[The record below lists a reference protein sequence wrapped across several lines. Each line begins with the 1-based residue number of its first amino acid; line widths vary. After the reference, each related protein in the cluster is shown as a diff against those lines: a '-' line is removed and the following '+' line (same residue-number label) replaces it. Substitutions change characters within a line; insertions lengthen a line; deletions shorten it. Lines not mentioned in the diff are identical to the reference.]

1 MTLRTKLLLGSILVA
16 FAAFHAAIW
25 YNVAPLLAA
34 PRAEPAA
41 MFRSD

>member
-1 MTLRTKLLLGSILVA
+1 MTLRTKLLLGAILVV
-16 FAAFHAAIW
+16 FAVFHAVIW

-34 PRAEPAA
+34 PRTEPAA

>member
-1 MTLRTKLLLGSILVA
+1 MTIGTKLLLGTILAA
-16 FAAFHAAIW
+16 FAAFHAVTW

-34 PRAEPAA
+34 PRTEPAA

>member
-1 MTLRTKLLLGSILVA
+1 MTLRMKMLLGAILAA
-16 FAAFHAAIW
+16 FAVFHAVIW

-34 PRAEPAA
+34 PQKEPAA

>member
-1 MTLRTKLLLGSILVA
+1 MPLRPRRELGATLVA
-16 FAAFHAAIW
+16 FAAFHAVVW

-34 PRAEPAA
+34 PQTEPAA

>member
-1 MTLRTKLLLGSILVA
+1 MTLRMKLLLGAILAA
-16 FAAFHAAIW
+16 FTAFHAVIW

-34 PRAEPAA
+34 PQKEPAA

>member
-1 MTLRTKLLLGSILVA
+1 MMLRTKLLLGAILVA
-16 FAAFHAAIW
+16 FTAFHAAIW

-34 PRAEPAA
+34 PRTESTA

>member
-1 MTLRTKLLLGSILVA
+1 MTLRMKLLLGTILAA
-16 FAAFHAAIW
+16 FAAFHVVIW

-34 PRAEPAA
+34 PQKEPTA